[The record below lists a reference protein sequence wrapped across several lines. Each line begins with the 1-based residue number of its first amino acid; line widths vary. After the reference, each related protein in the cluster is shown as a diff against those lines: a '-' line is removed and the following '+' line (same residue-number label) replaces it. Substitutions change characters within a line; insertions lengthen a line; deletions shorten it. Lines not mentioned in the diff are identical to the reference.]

1 MPVPTRGFQAEGS
14 PVMALVLAIVNQKGG
29 VGKTTTTVNLGA
41 GLAAKGKKVLLVDVD
56 PQGNATSGL
65 GFDKRSLEK
74 TTYDAI
80 INEEPIAN
88 IILPTGRNKYSIC
101 PANIQL
107 AGAEVELVNAMSR
120 EGYLKRALTSVRSD
134 YDFILLDCPPSLGL
148 LTVNSLTAADG
159 VIVPIQS
166 EFYALE
172 GVTQLMET
180 INIVHKHL
188 NPGLEVF
195 GVVITMFDSR
205 TQLSGQ
211 VAAEVKKY
219 FGDRMFRTMIP
230 RNVRL
235 SEAPSHG
242 KWIGE
247 YDPKSKGA
255 ECYASLAREVL
266 GRASAKRE

>member
-1 MPVPTRGFQAEGS
+1 MAEI
-14 PVMALVLAIVNQKGG
+14 LAIVNQKGG

-41 GLAAKGKKVLLVDVD
+41 GLAAKGKRVLLVDVD

-65 GFDKRSLEK
+65 GFDKRSLGK
-74 TTYDAI
+74 TTYDAL
-80 INEEPIAN
+80 INEEPMVDVVR
-88 IILPTGRNKYSIC
+88 PTGRRNFSLC
-101 PANIQL
+101 PSNIQL
-107 AGAEVELVNAMSR
+107 AGAEVELVSVISR
-120 EGYLKRALTSVRSD
+120 EGCLKRALAPVRD
-134 YDFILLDCPPSLGL
+134 AYDFVLLDCPPSLGL
-148 LTVNSLTAADG
+148 LTVNALTAADG

-166 EFYALE
+166 EYYALE
-172 GVTQLMET
+172 GLTQLMET
-180 INIVHKHL
+180 LGIVRKHL
-188 NPGLEVF
+188 NPDLDVF

-211 VAAEVKKY
+211 VAAEVKRH
-219 FGDRMFRTMIP
+219 FGDKMFRTMIP

-242 KWIGE
+242 KSIGE

-266 GRASAKRE
+266 GRAGARKR

>member
-1 MPVPTRGFQAEGS
+1 MAEI
-14 PVMALVLAIVNQKGG
+14 LAIVNQKGG

-65 GFDKRSLEK
+65 GFDKRTLEK

-80 INEEPIAN
+80 INEQPMQE
-88 IILPTGRNKYSIC
+88 IIRPTGRRNYSIC
-101 PANIQL
+101 PSNIQL
-107 AGAEVELVNAMSR
+107 AGAEVELVGAMAR
-120 EGYLKRALTSVRSD
+120 ENFLKRALSAVRND
-134 YDFILLDCPPSLGL
+134 YDYILLDCPPSLGL
-148 LTVNSLTAADG
+148 LTVNALTAADG

-166 EFYALE
+166 EYYALE
-172 GVTQLMET
+172 GLTQLMET
-180 INIVHKHL
+180 LSIVRRHL
-188 NPGLEVF
+188 NPELEVF

-211 VAAEVKKY
+211 VATEVKKH
-219 FGDRMFRTMIP
+219 FGDKMFRTMIP

-242 KWIGE
+242 KSIGE

-266 GRASAKRE
+266 GRSGARKR